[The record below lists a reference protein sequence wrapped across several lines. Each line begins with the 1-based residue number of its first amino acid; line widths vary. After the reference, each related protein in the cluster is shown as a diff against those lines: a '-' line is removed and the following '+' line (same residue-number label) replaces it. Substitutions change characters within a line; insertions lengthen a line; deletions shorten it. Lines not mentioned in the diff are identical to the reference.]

1 MQPEGVATIPFMVF
15 ALLSWYLVTDVS
27 GHRSHLEGSSNRKRL
42 FLDCLALEDGMTA
55 YPET

>member
-42 FLDCLALEDGMTA
+42 FLDCLALKMG
-55 YPET
+55 